1 MLADRKADAERQP
14 WIVRMKER
22 CSERSARLGYVH
34 PRIAGHDAGQVAFR
48 AECLNVLGLPGFGRF
63 AQHLQLAV
71 EGALGY
77 AVVWMEASI

>member
-1 MLADRKADAERQP
+1 MWARSQKDLFRGTFQCPRSWCRMLADRKADAERQP

-48 AECLNVLGLPGFGRF
+48 AECL
-63 AQHLQLAV
+63 
-71 EGALGY
+71 
-77 AVVWMEASI
+77 